1 MSSEYAALTHEEI
14 KEVMRFEEAFKASFK
29 KEVVL
34 VAYGK

>member
-1 MSSEYAALTHEEI
+1 MSNYAALTQEEV
-14 KEVMRFEEAFKASFK
+14 KEIMRFEEAFKASFK

>member
-1 MSSEYAALTHEEI
+1 MSGYATLTQEEV

-29 KEVVL
+29 KDIVL